1 MRCSE
6 PCEQANPR
14 NVIDG
19 KSRSALG
26 TRSSRYDGAMS
37 LLYAFKQSVL
47 DLGRG
52 EAKTKAK
59 PLTVRDEALDR
70 SASGLDRRVTERSVM
85 FWLLSDR
92 ALYLVVGSDPDDH
105 AFRVPYEAITEMSL
119 DFDETNEFLP
129 WYIRVSI
136 DPEGEGTITKVEPGT
151 PPGQPLGARP
161 PVEVTG
167 DERVAL
173 ARGEIIPLVGFG
185 ACPKRFRSS
194 LRRRMD
200 LAGRPLTITGEEAAD
215 APSRQQRSRKTA

>member
-1 MRCSE
+1 M
-6 PCEQANPR
+6 
-14 NVIDG
+14 
-19 KSRSALG
+19 
-26 TRSSRYDGAMS
+26 YDECMS

-70 SASGLDRRVTERSVM
+70 SASGLDRRASERSVM

-105 AFRVPYEAITEMSL
+105 AFRIPYEAIGEMSL
-119 DFDETNEFLP
+119 DYDETSGFLP

-136 DPEGEGTITKVEPGT
+136 DPEGQGNITKVEPGT
-151 PPGQPLGARP
+151 PPGQPLGSRP
-161 PVEVTG
+161 PAAVVG
-167 DERVAL
+167 DERVTL

-185 ACPKRFRSS
+185 ACPKRFRSA
-194 LRRRMD
+194 LKRRME
-200 LAGRPLTITGEEAAD
+200 LAGRPLTITGEDAAD
-215 APSRQQRSRKTA
+215 AAKSQRAKKTA